1 MENKRMKEQMEKQA
15 EEEKKKKLEE
25 DKIMGSESVLNITGE
40 DIPSFS
46 LNISQMTQEIQRDRA
61 SEEEIQEHTPPQKQ
75 SLKESVLEYSK
86 GTIKRG
92 VKARKRAERDRD
104 ESDFVYPKQ
113 KKKINEHPLP
123 PPAAVS
129 SAAGFGDKEI
139 SSTEPKSTELTET
152 TSYRILQPH
161 QQALIKNFFDK
172 SYSE

>member
-25 DKIMGSESVLNITGE
+25 DKIMGSESVLIIAGE

-46 LNISQMTQEIQRDRA
+46 LDLSQMTQEIQRDRA

-75 SLKESVLEYSK
+75 PSKEAVLETSK
-86 GTIKRG
+86 GTIERG
-92 VKARKRAERDRD
+92 VKERKRAERDRD
-104 ESDFVYPKQ
+104 DSDFVYPKQ
-113 KKKINEHPLP
+113 KKKKNENPLP
-123 PPAAVS
+123 QPAAAS
-129 SAAGFGDKEI
+129 STAGFGDKEI
-139 SSTEPKSTELTET
+139 SSTSRELTET

-161 QQALIKNFFDK
+161 QQDLIKKFFDK